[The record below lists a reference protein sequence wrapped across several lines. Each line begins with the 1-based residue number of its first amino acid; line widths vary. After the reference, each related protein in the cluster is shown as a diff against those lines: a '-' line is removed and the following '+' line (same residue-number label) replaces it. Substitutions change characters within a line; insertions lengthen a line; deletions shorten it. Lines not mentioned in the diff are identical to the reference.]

1 MFVVRPVS
9 SLKDIVTTGVTAFV
23 ICSKFLF
30 PVLSI
35 SQYYQPTHFSGTQ
48 VVGGLNVTVT
58 GTGTGSSY
66 LISLMSFNSVCKGN
80 TCSRYCCIFKAIPAT
95 LIADLKLGVL
105 LLISFIFCKLRWR

>member
-9 SLKDIVTTGVTAFV
+9 SLKDIVTRGVTAFV

-35 SQYYQPTHFSGTQ
+35 SQFYQPTHFRGTQ

-58 GTGTGSSY
+58 GAGSSY
-66 LISLMSFNSVCKGN
+66 LISLMSFNSVCIGN
-80 TCSRYCCIFKAIPAT
+80 TCSHNCCIFYSYTSNTYSGSEAWCPA
-95 LIADLKLGVL
+95 ADFFYFL
-105 LLISFIFCKLRWR
+105 

>member
-1 MFVVRPVS
+1 MFVIRPVS
-9 SLKDIVTTGVTAFV
+9 SLKDIITTGVTAFV

-35 SQYYQPTHFSGTQ
+35 SQFYQPTHFRGTQ

-58 GTGTGSSY
+58 GAGSSY
-66 LISLMSFNSVCKGN
+66 LISLMSFNSVCIGN
-80 TCSRYCCIFKAIPAT
+80 TCSRNSCIFKAIPAT